1 MVMSNSTKVL
11 HFDCFAGV
19 SGDMVLGALFALG
32 VSPDQVESGVR
43 SLGIDTFSIRS
54 EIVDRSGISSVKA
67 IVDAPDQKNH
77 RHLPEIERMIDGSQL
92 SDWVKENSKRIFQRL
107 AVAEATV
114 HGIALEKVHF
124 HEVGALDSIIDV
136 VGSCIG
142 FEVLGIKHFTASKL
156 HVGSGFV
163 DMAHGKFPV
172 PPPAVAELLKDI
184 PFYSTEIEGEL
195 VTPTG
200 AAIVSTLCDQFGPD
214 QSFKVS
220 GTGYGAGGRDYKG
233 FPNTLRLMVGEY
245 DRPQLQTE
253 RLNILE
259 TNIDDLDGESI
270 SYAVESLMEAG
281 ALDCWLAPI
290 QMKKGRPA
298 TLISVLVSI
307 VDSERLGAVLLNET
321 SSLGYRVIPVS
332 RVCLDRR
339 EFDVQTPFGAVS
351 VKMVTRPDGAKTF
364 KVGHDR
370 LKAIAK
376 ENGMALSDVREIVN
390 ASVTETLDIDEV

>member
-1 MVMSNSTKVL
+1 MGISRKVL

-19 SGDMVLGALFALG
+19 SGDMVLGALFSLG
-32 VSPDQVESGVR
+32 VSPSDIEKGVR

-54 EIVDRSGISSVKA
+54 EVVDRSGISSTKA
-67 IVDAPDQKNH
+67 VVDAPDQKNH
-77 RHLPEIERMIDGSQL
+77 RHLPEIERMIDGSEL
-92 SDWVKENSKRIFQRL
+92 SEWVKESSKKIFRRL
-107 AVAEATV
+107 AVAEARV
-114 HGIALEKVHF
+114 HGIQLEKVHF

-142 FEVLGIKHFTASKL
+142 FEILGVRRFSASKL

-172 PPPAVAELLKDI
+172 PPPAVAELLTDI

-200 AAIVSTLCDQFGPD
+200 AAIVSSLCEQFGPVP
-214 QSFKVS
+214 SFKVS
-220 GTGYGAGGRDYKG
+220 ATGYGAGGRDYKG
-233 FPNTLRLMVGEY
+233 FPNTLRLMIGE
-245 DRPQLQTE
+245 DEGAALQTE
-253 RLNILE
+253 TLNILE

-270 SYAVESLMEAG
+270 SYALESLLEAG

-290 QMKKGRPA
+290 QMKKGRPG
-298 TLISVLVSI
+298 TLISVLVRI
-307 VDSERLGAVLLNET
+307 ADSEKLGAILLNET

-332 RVCLDRR
+332 RVCLDRK
-339 EFDVQTPFGAVS
+339 ELDVETQFGSVS
-351 VKMVTRPDGAKTF
+351 VKMVTRPDGGITF
-364 KVGHDR
+364 KVGHDC

-376 ENGMALSDVREIVN
+376 VQGIALADVREIVN
-390 ASVTETLDIDEV
+390 AAVSESLEADQE

>member
-1 MVMSNSTKVL
+1 MGISRKVL

-19 SGDMVLGALFALG
+19 SGDMVLGALFSLG
-32 VSPDQVESGVR
+32 VSPSDIEKGVR

-54 EIVDRSGISSVKA
+54 EVVDRSGISSTKA
-67 IVDAPDQKNH
+67 VVDAPDQKNH
-77 RHLPEIERMIDGSQL
+77 RHLPEIERMIDGSEL
-92 SDWVKENSKRIFQRL
+92 SEWVKESSKKIFRRL
-107 AVAEATV
+107 AVAEARV
-114 HGIALEKVHF
+114 HGIQLEKVHF

-142 FEVLGIKHFTASKL
+142 FEILGVRRFSASKL

-172 PPPAVAELLKDI
+172 PPPAVAELLTDI

-200 AAIVSTLCDQFGPD
+200 AAIVSSLCEQFGPVP
-214 QSFKVS
+214 SFKVS
-220 GTGYGAGGRDYKG
+220 ATGYGAGGRDYKG
-233 FPNTLRLMVGEY
+233 FPNTLRLMIGE
-245 DRPQLQTE
+245 DEGAALQTE
-253 RLNILE
+253 TLNILE

-270 SYAVESLMEAG
+270 SYALESLLEAG

-298 TLISVLVSI
+298 TLISVLVRI
-307 VDSERLGAVLLNET
+307 ADSEELGAILLNET

-332 RVCLDRR
+332 RVCLDRK
-339 EFDVQTPFGAVS
+339 ELDVETQFGSVS
-351 VKMVTRPDGAKTF
+351 VKMVTRPDGGTTF
-364 KVGHDR
+364 KVGHDC

-376 ENGMALSDVREIVN
+376 EQGIALADVREIVN
-390 ASVTETLDIDEV
+390 AAVSESLEADQE